1 MVYGEGAIPG
11 MPMGAPGMDGP
22 HAKGYD
28 VLLFHADGATRVYR
42 AYSQT

>member
-11 MPMGAPGMDGP
+11 MPMGAPGMHAP

-28 VLLFHADGATRVYR
+28 VLLFHADSATRVYR